1 VITTIAD
8 VLPSALAALDV
19 PGHTDRLG
27 LPDVRR
33 IGVLLVDGLGYHL
46 LPSAARVAPMFA
58 DVQAGRLG
66 KLREIAS
73 CFPSTTPTSLVSL
86 GTGALPGAH
95 GIVGFRVNVPGTRR
109 VLTHIDWRGDPDPA
123 VWQPVPTQ
131 FEVAAAA
138 GLATSVVSRLD
149 FAGSGLTIAAY
160 RGARYVGAADDE
172 ALAEAMLAE
181 LSDPAHL
188 VYGYHAAVDT
198 AAHLSGIDS
207 PPWQEA
213 VAEVGRLLA
222 RLVDGLPADA
232 ALLVTADHGGVN
244 VPADHRVDID
254 TDRRLRAGV
263 RVVAGEARVRYLHT
277 RRGAREDVIAAW
289 RTVLGDTADVVS
301 RDQAVAAG
309 WFGPVPERHV
319 ARIGDVVVVC
329 RGDYAV
335 LATKHEPELAG
346 KLVAYHGSMTPA
358 DQLRRANSAERIRNH
373 AWRRLE
379 ESPSGGA
386 PSGESSVTTPYV
398 IR

>member
-1 VITTIAD
+1 MITTIAD
-8 VLPSALAALDV
+8 VLPSAFAALGV
-19 PGHTDRLG
+19 PGHAERLE

-46 LPSAARVAPMFA
+46 LPSAARAAPVLA
-58 DVQAGRLG
+58 DVHAGRLG
-66 KLREIAS
+66 ELREIAS

-95 GIVGFRVNVPGTRR
+95 GIVGFRVNVPGSRR
-109 VLTHIDWRGDPDPA
+109 VLTHIDWRDDPDPA
-123 VWQPVPTQ
+123 VWQPVRTQ

-138 GLATSVVSRLD
+138 GLATSVVARPD
-149 FAGSGLTIAAY
+149 FARSGLTIAAY
-160 RGARYVGAADDE
+160 RGARYVGAADD

-181 LSDPAHL
+181 LSGPARL

-198 AAHLSGIDS
+198 TAHLFGIDS
-207 PPWQEA
+207 PQWQGA
-213 VAEVGRLLA
+213 AADVGLLLA

-244 VPADHRVDID
+244 VAAGHRVDVD
-254 TDRRLRAGV
+254 TDRRLRVGV

-277 RRGAREDVIAAW
+277 RRGASEDVIAAW
-289 RTVLGDTADVVS
+289 RAVLGDTADVIS
-301 RDQAVAAG
+301 RDEAVAAG
-309 WFGPVPERHV
+309 WFGAVPEQHL
-319 ARIGDVVVVC
+319 ARIGDVVVAC

-358 DQLRRANSAERIRNH
+358 EMAIPLIIIR
-373 AWRRLE
+373 
-379 ESPSGGA
+379 
-386 PSGESSVTTPYV
+386 
-398 IR
+398 

>member
-1 VITTIAD
+1 MITTIAD
-8 VLPSALAALDV
+8 VLPSALAGLGV
-19 PGHTDRLG
+19 PGHSDRLG

-46 LPSAARVAPMFA
+46 LPSAARVAPLLA
-58 DVQAGRLG
+58 DAHAGRLG
-66 KLREIAS
+66 ELREIAS

-109 VLTHIDWRGDPDPA
+109 VLTHIDWRDDPDPA

-138 GLATSVVSRLD
+138 GLETSVVSRPD

-160 RGARYVGAADDE
+160 RGARYVGAADDD

-181 LSDPAHL
+181 LSGPARL

-198 AAHLSGIDS
+198 TAHLYGIDS

-213 VAEVGRLLA
+213 AAGVGRLLA
-222 RLVDGLPADA
+222 RLVDGLPTDA

-244 VPADHRVDID
+244 VPADARVDID

-263 RVVAGEARVRYLHT
+263 RVVAGEPRVRYLHT
-277 RRGAREDVIAAW
+277 RRGAGEDVIAAW
-289 RTVLGDTADVVS
+289 REVLGDAADVVS
-301 RDQAVAAG
+301 RDEAVAAG
-309 WFGPVPERHV
+309 WFGPVPKQHL
-319 ARIGDVVVVC
+319 ARIGDVVVAC

-335 LATKHEPELAG
+335 LATRHEPELAS

-358 DQLRRANSAERIRNH
+358 ETAIPLI
-373 AWRRLE
+373 
-379 ESPSGGA
+379 
-386 PSGESSVTTPYV
+386 V
-398 IR
+398 IS

>member
-1 VITTIAD
+1 MITTIAD
-8 VLPSALAALDV
+8 VLPSALATLGV
-19 PGHTDRLG
+19 PGDVEPLA

-46 LPSAARVAPMFA
+46 LASAARVAPMLA
-58 DVQAGRLG
+58 DVHTGRLG
-66 KLREIAS
+66 ELREIAT

-109 VLTHIDWRGDPDPA
+109 VLTHIDWRADPDPA
-123 VWQPVPTQ
+123 VWQPIPTQ
-131 FEVAAAA
+131 FEMAAAA
-138 GLATSVVSRLD
+138 GIATTVVSRPD
-149 FAGSGLTIAAY
+149 FARSGLTIAAY
-160 RGARYVGAADDE
+160 RGARYVGAADDD

-181 LSDPAHL
+181 LSGPARL

-198 AAHLSGIDS
+198 TAHLAGIDS

-232 ALLVTADHGGVN
+232 ALLVTADHGGLN
-244 VPADHRVDID
+244 VPADHRVDAD
-254 TDRRLRAGV
+254 TDRRLRRGV
-263 RVVAGEARVRYLHT
+263 RIVAGEARVRYLHT

-289 RTVLGDTADVVS
+289 RAVLGDAADVVS
-301 RDQAVAAG
+301 RDEAVAAG
-309 WFGPVPERHV
+309 WFGAVPEQHL
-319 ARIGDVVVVC
+319 ARIGDVVAVC

-358 DQLRRANSAERIRNH
+358 ETAIPLIIIS
-373 AWRRLE
+373 
-379 ESPSGGA
+379 
-386 PSGESSVTTPYV
+386 
-398 IR
+398 

>member
-1 VITTIAD
+1 MITTIAD
-8 VLPSALAALDV
+8 VLPSALAALGV
-19 PGHTDRLG
+19 PGDVEPLA

-46 LPSAARVAPMFA
+46 LPSAARAAPILA
-58 DVQAGRLG
+58 DVHAGRLG
-66 KLREIAS
+66 ELREIAT

-95 GIVGFRVNVPGTRR
+95 GILGFRVNVPGTRR
-109 VLTHIDWRGDPDPA
+109 VLTHIDWRADPDPA
-123 VWQPVPTQ
+123 VWQPIPTQ
-131 FEVAAAA
+131 FEMAAAA
-138 GLATSVVSRLD
+138 GLATTVVSRPD
-149 FAGSGLTIAAY
+149 FARSGLTIAAY
-160 RGARYVGAADDE
+160 RGAQYVGAADDD

-181 LSDPAHL
+181 LSGPARL

-198 AAHLSGIDS
+198 TAHLAGIDS

-244 VPADHRVDID
+244 VATDHRVDAD
-254 TDRRLRAGV
+254 TDRRLRRGV
-263 RVVAGEARVRYLHT
+263 RIVAGEARVRYLHT

-289 RTVLGDTADVVS
+289 RAVLGDAADVVS
-301 RDQAVAAG
+301 RDEAVAAG
-309 WFGPVPERHV
+309 WFGAVPEQHL
-319 ARIGDVVVVC
+319 ARIGDVVVTC

-335 LATKHEPELAG
+335 LATKHEPDLAG

-358 DQLRRANSAERIRNH
+358 ETAIPLVIIR
-373 AWRRLE
+373 
-379 ESPSGGA
+379 
-386 PSGESSVTTPYV
+386 
-398 IR
+398 

>member
-1 VITTIAD
+1 VISTIAD
-8 VLPSALAALDV
+8 VLPSALAALGV
-19 PGHTDRLG
+19 PGHTDRFG

-46 LPSAARVAPMFA
+46 LPSAARVAPLLA
-58 DVQAGRLG
+58 DVHAGRLG
-66 KLREIAS
+66 ELREIAC
-73 CFPSTTPTSLVSL
+73 CFPSTTPTSLASL
-86 GTGALPGAH
+86 GTGTLPGAH

-138 GLATSVVSRLD
+138 GLATSVVSRPE

-160 RGARYVGAADDE
+160 RGARYVGAADDD

-181 LSDPAHL
+181 LSGPARL

-198 AAHLSGIDS
+198 TAHLFGIDS
-207 PPWQEA
+207 PAWQEA
-213 VAEVGRLLA
+213 VADVGRLLA
-222 RLVDGLPADA
+222 KLVDGLPADA

-244 VPADHRVDID
+244 VPADNRVDID

-277 RRGAREDVIAAW
+277 RRGAGEDVIAAW
-289 RTVLGDTADVVS
+289 RGVLGDSADVIS

-309 WFGPVPERHV
+309 WFGAVPEQHV

-335 LATKHEPELAG
+335 LATKHEPELAS

-358 DQLRRANSAERIRNH
+358 ETAIPLIIIS
-373 AWRRLE
+373 
-379 ESPSGGA
+379 
-386 PSGESSVTTPYV
+386 
-398 IR
+398 